1 MEKIRTCKFSK
12 PPHVRAAHAS
22 ATVRDNQVLYYGGS
36 IGNGQYAN
44 DELWFLDIKNQ
55 EEVNWMLVPIDGQ
68 TPGPRYGHSMVY
80 IIPNLIL
87 FGGSSNSGQNR
98 RNVIMKDVWIFPTDK
113 TPFNWVRLETESN
126 SLLTARLYH
135 TSCVYQKINGDKEVL
150 VLFGGRDSQNVSL
163 KDLCLLL

>member
-98 RNVIMKDVWIFPTDK
+98 RNVIMKDVWIF
-113 TPFNWVRLETESN
+113 
-126 SLLTARLYH
+126 
-135 TSCVYQKINGDKEVL
+135 
-150 VLFGGRDSQNVSL
+150 
-163 KDLCLLL
+163 LCLSKNQRRQGSFGSFRRKRFAKCFFERFMLIIIKCSV

>member
-1 MEKIRTCKFSK
+1 MEKIRICKFSK

-68 TPGPRYGHSMVY
+68 TPGPRYSHSMVY
-80 IIPNLIL
+80 IMPNLIL

-113 TPFNWVRLETESN
+113 TPFN
-126 SLLTARLYH
+126 
-135 TSCVYQKINGDKEVL
+135 
-150 VLFGGRDSQNVSL
+150 
-163 KDLCLLL
+163 